1 MNDDQWGD
9 SSKRSK
15 PMTDERRGRVRYV
28 VTMIM
33 AVAVISIPAAFALGL
48 AVRVFL
54 LVSGA

>member
-9 SSKRSK
+9 SSKKSR
-15 PMTDERRGRVRYV
+15 PMTDERRARVRYV
-28 VTMIM
+28 VAMIM
-33 AVAVISIPAAFALGL
+33 AVALISIPAALALGL